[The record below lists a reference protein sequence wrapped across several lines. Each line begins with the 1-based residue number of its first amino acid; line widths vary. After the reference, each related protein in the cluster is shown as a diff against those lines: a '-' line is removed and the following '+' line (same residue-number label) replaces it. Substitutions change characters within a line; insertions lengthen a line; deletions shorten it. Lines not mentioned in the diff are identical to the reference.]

1 MPESHAPST
10 ERFMRACRRQPVDR
24 TPIWIMRQAGRY
36 LPEYRELRARHS
48 LLAICRSPELACE
61 VAMQPMRRFDLD
73 AAIVF
78 SDLLIPVTALGVEFD
93 IVESRGPVVA
103 RPVRDAASVAALEM
117 PSTLDRIGYVFETI
131 RLMRAALGGRVPV
144 LGFAGAPF
152 TMASYLVEGGATRD
166 FRRTRLLMHS
176 QPGVFA
182 DLLERLADL
191 GIAYLEEQARAGA
204 SAAQLFDSWVGCLSP
219 AEYRRHVMPA
229 TRRVLEAAR
238 QRGLIAIHFGT
249 SCAHLLPLM
258 AEAGG
263 DVLGVDWRVML
274 SDVRRAWPDR
284 AVQGNLDPV
293 ALLAPPEVLAGR
305 IDAVL
310 DDAGPEPGHIFNL
323 GHGILP
329 ETPVESVT
337 LLVERISSRAFP

>member
-1 MPESHAPST
+1 
-10 ERFMRACRRQPVDR
+10 MRACRRQPVDR
-24 TPIWIMRQAGRY
+24 PPVWIMRQAGRY

-48 LLAICRSPELACE
+48 LLTICQSPELACE

-73 AAIVF
+73 AAILF
-78 SDLLIPVTALGVEFD
+78 SDLLVPVTALGVEFD
-93 IVESRGPVVA
+93 IVENRGPVVA
-103 RPVRDAASVAALEM
+103 RPVRDASSVAALAL
-117 PSTLDRIGYVFETI
+117 PPTLDRIGYVFETI
-131 RLMRAALGGRVPV
+131 RLMRAALKERVPV

-166 FRRTRLLMHS
+166 FRQTRLLMHS
-176 QPGVFA
+176 QPAVFT

-191 GIAYLEEQARAGA
+191 GVAYVEEQARAGV
-204 SAAQLFDSWVGCLSP
+204 SALQLFDSWVGCLSP
-219 AEYRRHVMPA
+219 AEYSRHVMPA

-238 QRGLIAIHFGT
+238 QSGLITIHFGT
-249 SCAHLLPLM
+249 NCVGLLPLM
-258 AEAGG
+258 ADAGG

-274 SDVRRAWPDR
+274 SDVRKVWPDR
-284 AVQGNLDPV
+284 AVQGNLDPA
-293 ALLAPPEVLAGR
+293 ALLAPPETLAR
-305 IDAVL
+305 MIDEVL

-337 LLVERISSRAFP
+337 LLIERISSRVFP